1 MCIHI
6 WTCMNKQSKIDPAI
20 NSAFTAKA
28 IKWSASALVGHHY
41 HSMEIFPLSTLTSDA
56 GMCMLLID
64 GTCGPAQLRT
74 YFVKITMKSG
84 VTNFIC
90 DNLWRH
96 AAALKCYF
104 ESISSDDFSDFAHF
118 NDNAQDL
125 AKEFAHFFKTQ
136 MIPANCIGN
145 GLQNYDMRSVT
156 HLVHY
161 VSRGV

>member
-1 MCIHI
+1 M
-6 WTCMNKQSKIDPAI
+6 
-20 NSAFTAKA
+20 
-28 IKWSASALVGHHY
+28 
-41 HSMEIFPLSTLTSDA
+41 TSDA

-64 GTCGPAQLRT
+64 GTSGPAQLRT
-74 YFVKITMKSG
+74 YYLKITIGSG

-96 AAALKCYF
+96 ARVQKWYF
-104 ESISSDDFSDFAHF
+104 ESISSDDFSGLVHA

-136 MIPANCIGN
+136 MIPANCIGD
-145 GLQNYDMRSVT
+145 GLHDYPDLSRVT

-161 VSRGV
+161 ISRGV